1 MKLTFMIKNIFLAA
15 LSATALAATLS
26 CNRQSV
32 DFYSDTAPGTYYLL
46 TLENSS
52 NTDVMWFVPYAET
65 ATGASKEQ
73 LPESLSGTGG
83 CQFVTAAHERKTV
96 YVNGEVSSPFE
107 SYDKDA
113 FVPFYVFDKNVF
125 ENEDWTTVRAEE
137 KWLAKYRLSAEEV
150 IIRGK
155 KIVYSE

>member
-1 MKLTFMIKNIFLAA
+1 MKKNVFFAVF
-15 LSATALAATLS
+15 SAIAFAATVS
-26 CNRQSV
+26 CNRQSM

-52 NTDVMWFVPYAET
+52 NTDIVWFVPYAET
-65 ATGASKEQ
+65 ATGEPKEQ
-73 LPESLSGTGG
+73 LPESLTGTGG
-83 CQFVTAAHERKTV
+83 CQFVTLAHEREAV

-113 FVPFYVFDKNVF
+113 LVPFYVFDRNMF
-125 ENEDWTTVRAEE
+125 ENEDWTTVREEE
-137 KWLAKYRLSAEEV
+137 KWLAKYQLSAKEV
-150 IIRGK
+150 IDREK